1 MEEYYEELVKAIV
14 FQAIEDYISSV
25 KEYYSIKEQVKELRS
40 KNERVISMSLEE
52 YRQYRKKVR
61 NAEDNKLRTDVRT
74 LENSLQNKKIMIED
88 CIRFFCGDWIVRIA
102 DVDGRII
109 LDGIN
114 ENLKKEGYEV

>member
-25 KEYYSIKEQVKELRS
+25 KEYYSIKKQIKELRS

-74 LENSLQNKKIMIED
+74 LENSLQNKKIMI
-88 CIRFFCGDWIVRIA
+88 
-102 DVDGRII
+102 
-109 LDGIN
+109 
-114 ENLKKEGYEV
+114 